1 MIVRSLFF
9 FLLVWAL
16 PGFAQEET
24 LLLRFPTIHEDK
36 VIFSYAGDLYTVGS
50 TGGMAR
56 RLTTHEG
63 YEMFPRFSPDGETVA
78 FTAQYD
84 GNTEVFTMP
93 AQGGSP
99 KRLTITSTLGRDD
112 ISDRMG
118 PNNIVMAWKNSGDGI
133 AFRSRLKSYN
143 SFNGQLFVVSP
154 EGGLPE
160 QLPVPRG
167 GFLSFSPDDSKM
179 AYNRIFREFRTWKR
193 YRGGMADDIW
203 IYDFAARTVRNITD
217 NPAQDIIPMW
227 HGESIYFLSDRTGR
241 LNLFVYEL
249 GSGNTR
255 RLTDYSDFDIKFP
268 SLGPGAVVFEHAGGL
283 HRLDLA
289 TERVAAIP
297 VRISEDFAHSRGGL
311 AEVGRMVSNYEIAPD
326 GKRAL
331 FGARGDVFTVPVKN
345 GETRNLTATP
355 GVHERAARWSPDG
368 RWIAY
373 ISDQTGEDEIYVIA
387 QDGSGEPIQLTS
399 GSSNY
404 IRTLRWAPDS
414 GKLLFNNRAQALLM
428 VDVAGKAVSEVAR
441 SEVFAINQYAWSPD
455 SKWVAYTFPEPD
467 VQSRVYLYSLES
479 GESFPATSSWYTSGA
494 PAFSDDGRFLFVTSN
509 RDFRPSYSWTEWNH
523 AYFDMERI
531 YMIALNKDVKSPFAP
546 KSDEVAI
553 KADEKA
559 EKKTEKKAEKKPR
572 AKGRKG
578 GKAKPADEAGDK
590 GKKDEGVTVRVER
603 DGLLDRIIALP
614 VEPSNYN
621 GLASAGNSLYYNR
634 NGMSDERTV
643 LLVYDLDKQKETELG
658 NFGSFRLSHD
668 NKKMIV
674 PERSSRYAIINA
686 PKGKIKIKDR
696 LDLSGME
703 MVLDLNEEWRQIFH
717 QSWRAVRDFFYAPN
731 LHGVDWAGTR
741 EQYEPLLEHVRHRND
756 LNYVIGEMISELNA
770 GHAYVGGGERPR
782 LERIPLGHLGAEL
795 SRDNSGGG
803 YWRIDRILPGQ
814 NWERNQRSPLT
825 EVGVRAAEGNYILAV
840 NGAATNTMDNIYA
853 ALINTVGKQVT
864 LRLSTA
870 ADGADAWETVVR
882 PIANESQ
889 LYYLDW
895 VRTNIEKVNRAT
907 DGKVGYLHIPDMGP
921 GGLNEFVKYY
931 YPQLTKKALIVDVRG
946 NGGGNV
952 SPHII
957 ERLRRELAMVSKRRN
972 AVPTTNPGG
981 MILGPMVCLMDEF
994 SASDGDIFP
1003 YRFKKMGMGPLI
1015 GKRSWGGVVGIRGS
1029 IPFVDGG
1036 DLRVPEFA
1044 LYDTAGREWVI
1055 EGYGVDP
1062 DIVVDNDP
1070 AQEFAGVDQQLN
1082 KAIEVILEKLQT
1094 EGRELPDPPPYP
1106 DKR

>member
-1 MIVRSLFF
+1 MRSLFF
-9 FLLVWAL
+9 LLLVWAM

-24 LLLRFPTIHEDK
+24 LLLRFPTIHKDK
-36 VIFSYAGDLYTVGS
+36 VIFSYAGDLYTVAS

-63 YEMFPRFSPDGETVA
+63 YEMFPRFSPDGKTVA
-78 FTAQYD
+78 FSAQYD

-99 KRLTITSTLGRDD
+99 KRVTITSTLGRDD
-112 ISDRMG
+112 IADRMG
-118 PNNIVMAWKNSGDGI
+118 PNNIVLDWKNTGDGI
-133 AFRSRLKSYN
+133 AFRSRMKSYN
-143 SFNGQLFVVSP
+143 AFNGQLFVTRP

-160 QLPVPRG
+160 QIPVPRG

-179 AYNRIFREFRTWKR
+179 AYNRVFREFRTWKR

-203 IYDFAARTVRNITD
+203 IYDFKARTVRNITD

-227 HGESIYFLSDRTGR
+227 HDESIYFLSDRSGR

-255 RLTDYSDFDIKFP
+255 QLTDYSDFDIKFP
-268 SLGPGAVVFEHAGGL
+268 SIGPGAIVFEHGGGL

-289 TERVAAIP
+289 TEKVAAIP
-297 VRISEDFAHSRGGL
+297 VQISEDFAHSRGGL
-311 AEVGRMVSNYEIAPD
+311 AEVKGMVSNYEIAPD

-331 FGARGDVFTVPVKN
+331 FGARGDVFTVPVEN

-355 GVHERAARWSPDG
+355 GVHERASKWSPDG

-373 ISDQTGEDEIYVIA
+373 ISDQTGEDEIFVIA
-387 QDGSGEPIQLTS
+387 QDGSGKPIQLTS

-404 IRTLRWAPDS
+404 IRSLRWSPDS
-414 GKLLFNNRAQALLM
+414 SKLLFNNRDQALLM
-428 VDVAGKAVSEVAR
+428 VDVASKAVTEVAR
-441 SEVFAINQYAWSPD
+441 SEVFTISSYAWSPD
-455 SKWVAYTFPEPD
+455 SQWVAYGFPEPD
-467 VQSRVYLYSLES
+467 VQSRVYLYSLKS
-479 GESFPATSSWYTSGA
+479 GESFPATSPWYSSGE
-494 PAFSDDGRFLFVTSN
+494 PAFSDDGKFLFVVSN
-509 RDFRPSYSWTEWNH
+509 RDFSPSYGWTEWNH
-523 AYFDMERI
+523 AYFDMARL

-553 KADEKA
+553 KKEKN
-559 EKKTEKKAEKKPR
+559 EKKAEKKTKKKSR
-572 AKGRKG
+572 AKDRKG
-578 GKAKPADEAGDK
+578 DKDGSADK
-590 GKKDEGVTVRVER
+590 GKEKKEKKVTVRVDR

-614 VEPSNYN
+614 IEPSDYGN
-621 GLASAGNSLYYNR
+621 LTSADNKLYYNR
-634 NGMSDERTV
+634 NGMSDDETL
-643 LLVYDLDKQKETELG
+643 LLVYDLEEQEETELG
-658 NFGSFRLSHD
+658 EFGGYELSHD

-674 PERSSRYAIINA
+674 PESGRRYAIIDA
-686 PKGKIKIKDR
+686 PESKIDIKDR

-703 MVLDLNEEWRQIFH
+703 MVLDLDDEWRQIFH

-731 LHGVDWAGTR
+731 MHEVDWEGTR
-741 EQYEPLLEHVRHRND
+741 KQYEPLLKHVRHRND
-756 LNYVIGEMISELNA
+756 LTYVIGEMISELNA
-770 GHAYVGGGERPR
+770 GHAYVGAGERPQPK
-782 LERIPLGHLGAEL
+782 RIPLGHLGAEI
-795 SRDNSGGG
+795 SRDSASG
-803 YWRIDRILPGQ
+803 YYRIDRILPGQ
-814 NWERNQRSPLT
+814 NWVSNQRSPLT
-825 EVGVRAAEGNYILAV
+825 EVGVRAAEGNFILAV
-840 NGAATNTMDNIYA
+840 NGASTKEMDNIYA

-864 LRLSTA
+864 LRLSATS
-870 ADGADAWETVVR
+870 DGANAWETVVK

-895 VRTNIEKVNRAT
+895 VRTNIEKVNKAT
-907 DGKVGYLHIPDMGP
+907 DGKVGYLHIPNMGP
-921 GGLNEFVKYY
+921 SGLNEFVKHY

-957 ERLRRELAMVSKRRN
+957 ERLRRELAMVNRTRN
-972 AVPTTNPGG
+972 ARPTTNPGG
-981 MILGPMVCLMDEF
+981 MILGPMVCLLDEF
-994 SASDGDIFP
+994 SASDGDLFP

-1044 LYDTAGREWVI
+1044 PYDTEGGEWII

-1062 DIVVDNDP
+1062 DIVVENDP

-1082 KAIEVILEKLQT
+1082 KGIEVILEKLKT
-1094 EGRELPDPPPYP
+1094 EGRELPDPPAYP